1 VERILNQE
9 EIDELLAAFDEGEI
23 DARLA
28 EEPSEGPAGG
38 AAEAGRAK
46 KPRVSAADKQVSSI
60 DLTRGQNYSKW
71 RIANLDIVFNSFAR
85 YYAIALTNSLQQGV
99 TIQKGDIES
108 RFFEDFLAGLQN
120 PGVLGGFTMDPLKGS
135 GLFVFDKTL
144 CFGLIEVLF
153 GMSASSEF
161 VIPQREVTAIEA
173 NILRSLLSEACQVFN
188 RAFATFEQLN
198 TSITRVETNP
208 KLLTILA
215 PDTEVIQ
222 VSFTAQLGSLEGEI
236 MMLIPYFSLE
246 PFKEKLRDEGLRW
259 DEGANENKWVRQLET
274 ELSRMEIPVSAIW
287 GDLSLTIQELLGLE
301 AGDIVSFDYDEE
313 FPIQVLAGSQPKFR
327 AEPGVRNGKKV
338 VRIKDQIT
346 TGE

>member
-1 VERILNQE
+1 MERILNQE

-23 DARLA
+23 DTRLA
-28 EEPSEGPAGG
+28 EEPGEGPAPEGPKRRSLSSG
-38 AAEAGRAK
+38 
-46 KPRVSAADKQVSSI
+46 DKHVASI

-71 RIANLDIVFNSFAR
+71 RIANLDIVFNSFSR

-99 TIQKGDIES
+99 SIQKGNIES
-108 RFFEDFLAGLQN
+108 RFFEDFLAGLEN
-120 PGVLGGFTMDPLKGS
+120 PGVLGGFSMDPLKGS

-161 VIPQREVTAIEA
+161 VIPDREVTAIEA
-173 NILRSLLSEACQVFN
+173 NIIRSLLSEACQVFN
-188 RAFATFEQLN
+188 RAFAPFERLN

-222 VSFTAQLGSLEGEI
+222 VSFTAQLDSLEGEI
-236 MMLIPYFSLE
+236 MMVIPYFSLE
-246 PFKEKLRDEGLRW
+246 PFKDKLRDEDIRW
-259 DEGANENKWVRQLET
+259 DEGTKENKWARQLEG
-274 ELSRMEIPVSAIW
+274 ELAQMEISVSAVW
-287 GDLSLTIQELLGLE
+287 GELSLTIQELLGLE
-301 AGDIVSFDYDEE
+301 AGDIVSFDYDEDV
-313 FPIQVLAGSQPKFR
+313 PIKVLAGNQPKFR
-327 AEPGVRNGKKV
+327 AEPGVRKGKKV
-338 VRIKDQIT
+338 VRVKDQIM